1 MWLSFSLCLPLN
13 GHELVGE
20 GWYESQPHYSRKIFF
35 DNIVRIK
42 IKFGTNDYNS
52 RDLGFFLFEI
62 LYPSI
67 FIIFRTSTVYL
78 SLILLI
84 DIGCETMLQDKLL
97 FFYWKMFHPNRL
109 NIFAYKHYLF
119 PYILWIHSCKGWI
132 NFQTL
137 LCDSSISLEEKNIR
151 TRIFA
156 AQGDRTTT
164 KFLCKF
170 ISGCHGWDI
179 PLLKNQEIEY
189 LSPSLFP
196 FFFVVLDQ

>member
-1 MWLSFSLCLPLN
+1 MLSFRDTLSFNFYNFSYVYSL
-13 GHELVGE
+13 
-20 GWYESQPHYSRKIFF
+20 F
-35 DNIVRIK
+35 
-42 IKFGTNDYNS
+42 KFNPINWNW
-52 RDLGFFLFEI
+52 
-62 LYPSI
+62 
-67 FIIFRTSTVYL
+67 
-78 SLILLI
+78 
-84 DIGCETMLQDKLL
+84 LQDKLL

-179 PLLKNQEIEY
+179 PLLDLEKSRNRVS
-189 LSPSLFP
+189 LSLSFSI
-196 FFFVVLDQ
+196 FFRRVRSINH